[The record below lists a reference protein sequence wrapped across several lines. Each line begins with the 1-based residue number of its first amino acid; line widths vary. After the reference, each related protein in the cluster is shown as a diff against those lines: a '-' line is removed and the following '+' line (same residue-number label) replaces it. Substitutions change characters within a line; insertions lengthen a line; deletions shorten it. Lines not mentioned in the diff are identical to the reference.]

1 MGEVHKR
8 SCIVDYNK
16 HVADVDG
23 LDQMISYYP
32 LTRKSLKWTKKVFYL
47 MKISVH
53 NAYVLYK
60 AQSSTKKY
68 KTMFKFVKYKT
79 MFDEEVQN
87 HEKHEEKASSYK
99 KHEVRNHVKKKHV
112 QIRASTC

>member
-1 MGEVHKR
+1 
-8 SCIVDYNK
+8 
-16 HVADVDG
+16 
-23 LDQMISYYP
+23 
-32 LTRKSLKWTKKVFYL
+32 

-99 KHEVRNHVKKKHV
+99 KHEVRNHVKKNMFKFVLQLARQLLQQQDVEAYAPEADDEDAYDVSMLQCVHV
-112 QIRASTC
+112 ANP